1 MSEIAEVEL
10 RSPSPHVDVDNTM
23 FVALGKD
30 VKEGVTVLMWALYNS
45 GGRKICILH
54 IHQPARMIPM
64 MGTKV
69 SISLLDEHI
78 VCVHN
83 ENERK
88 EMQKILDK
96 YVRTCGRAGVQVET
110 LNKEM
115 DSIEKGIVQLIS
127 QLGIKWLVMGA
138 GASKSYSRGNKTTL
152 TKIFFFR
159 NSTRKMTIPKSKK
172 ATYVH
177 LNAPSSCRISF
188 IWEGGLIHTRESEVN
203 GINIETESAS
213 LQASPDAETMQ
224 SPFRSLSV
232 TEGQNDR
239 LNLSGSVP
247 NYRRVRS
254 NNLGMRFSSLP
265 DGSGAVTS
273 RSRLNPEGSS
283 DQDSPSMDCKVD
295 GIHIEMES
303 ASLQASPNAE
313 TTQSFLRSL
322 SVKEGKN
329 DRLNLPD
336 SARNYRRV
344 RSSDLWMSLLSLP
357 DGSSGVTPQ
366 SRLNPEASTNQD
378 SPSRRSPLVG
388 SLYSTCPSS
397 EIIEDTSS
405 VSLPSTEENEIW
417 LEFPMAE
424 YNERGGHRH
433 SSFAVSSFED
443 LYHRYAQF
451 VAKVESF
458 RQDAHEESIRCKKA
472 ENDVIDA
479 IGRAKAS
486 ATMYADLLRHRIEIE
501 ESLERSKE
509 EVEEMKCE
517 LVAVMNAHQSQI
529 ADSGKMVEELEQKL
543 FSAVELLHIK

>member
-10 RSPSPHVDVDNTM
+10 RTPSPHVDVDNTM

-30 VKEGVTVLMWALYNS
+30 VKEGETVLMWALHNS

-54 IHQPARMIPM
+54 IHQPARMISM
-64 MGTKV
+64 MGSKV

-78 VCVHN
+78 VSVHH
-83 ENERK
+83 EIERQ
-88 EMQKILDK
+88 EMQKILDE
-96 YVRTCGRAGVQVET
+96 YVRTCGREGVQVET

-127 QLGIKWLVMGA
+127 QLGIKWLIMGV

-152 TKIFFFR
+152 MKIFFFR

-172 ATYVH
+172 ATYVY
-177 LNAPSSCRISF
+177 LKAPSSCRISF
-188 IWEGGLIHTRESEVN
+188 IWEGDLIQTRESKVD

-239 LNLSGSVP
+239 LNLPGSVP
-247 NYRRVRS
+247 NYRRIRS
-254 NNLGMRFSSLP
+254 DNLGMRFSSLP

-283 DQDSPSMDCKVD
+283 DRDSPSRDSKVD
-295 GIHIEMES
+295 GINIETES

-313 TTQSFLRSL
+313 TTESFLRSL
-322 SVKEGKN
+322 SVTEGQN
-329 DRLNLPD
+329 DRLKD
-336 SARNYRRV
+336 SAPNYRRV
-344 RSSDLWMSLLSLP
+344 KSDDLSMRHLSLP
-357 DGSSGVTPQ
+357 DDPSGVTPQ
-366 SRLNPEASTNQD
+366 SRLNPEVSTDQD
-378 SPSRRSPLVG
+378 CLLRRNPSVG
-388 SLYSTCPSS
+388 SLFSTCPSS

-405 VSLPSTEENEIW
+405 VPLPSTEENEIW
-417 LEFPMAE
+417 LEFPKAE
-424 YNERGGHRH
+424 YNERGGRRH
-433 SSFAVSSFED
+433 SSVAVSSFED
-443 LYHRYAQF
+443 VYHRFGQF
-451 VAKVESF
+451 VAKVECF
-458 RQDAHEESIRCKKA
+458 WQDAHEESVRCKKA

-486 ATMYADLLRHRIEIE
+486 ATMYADLLRHKIEIE

-517 LVAVMNAHQSQI
+517 LVAVMNAHRSQI
-529 ADSGKMVEELEQKL
+529 ADSGKMVEELEQKM
-543 FSAVELLHIK
+543 FSAVELLHII